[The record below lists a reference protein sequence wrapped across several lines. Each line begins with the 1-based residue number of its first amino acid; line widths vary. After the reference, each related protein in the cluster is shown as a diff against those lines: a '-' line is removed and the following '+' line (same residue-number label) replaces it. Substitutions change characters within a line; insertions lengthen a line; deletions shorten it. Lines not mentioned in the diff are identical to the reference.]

1 MQLQNVD
8 ILNSRFKIF
17 QHGNPTVSSLFSIL
31 FQILIHCNTSTFK
44 TTYRIHNQETH
55 MLEIIADF
63 NYLVAQAQS
72 VPSVHEKYYCFQY
85 LHYFFYGLVI
95 YTIKAL
101 EFCVKFAC
109 RILLSK
115 VTGVGITSEFG
126 DRIQVPTKIGQ

>member
-85 LHYFFYGLVI
+85 LHYFFYGVNGN
-95 YTIKAL
+95 
-101 EFCVKFAC
+101 
-109 RILLSK
+109 K
-115 VTGVGITSEFG
+115 VGHLYYQSVGILCQICMSNFT
-126 DRIQVPTKIGQ
+126 